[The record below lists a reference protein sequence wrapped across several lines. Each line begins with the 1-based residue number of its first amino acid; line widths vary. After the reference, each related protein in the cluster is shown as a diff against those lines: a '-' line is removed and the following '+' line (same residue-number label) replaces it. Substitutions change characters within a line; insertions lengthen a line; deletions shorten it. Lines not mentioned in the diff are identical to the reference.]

1 MERKHNRRIPLLI
14 FTSSLVIALGSGAS
28 VKFFPLFFKDSGLSP
43 QRVQII
49 FVFSPLCIAL
59 FTLLAQKVASIVGR
73 IRATIA
79 LQSTGALLLMLMS
92 LLHHHNVKTPFV
104 MIGIYLVRTA
114 LMNCSYALIESV
126 LMSSVPS
133 DERSR
138 WKSLESIAAFTWTGS
153 AVVGGILSDARGY
166 AFAFGITAVF
176 QLIGTWILLPLDGM
190 VPKEEPRQNEPL
202 QQGELPRNDLTEPL
216 LDSDNA

>member
-1 MERKHNRRIPLLI
+1 
-14 FTSSLVIALGSGAS
+14 
-28 VKFFPLFFKDSGLSP
+28 
-43 QRVQII
+43 
-49 FVFSPLCIAL
+49 
-59 FTLLAQKVASIVGR
+59 
-73 IRATIA
+73 
-79 LQSTGALLLMLMS
+79 
-92 LLHHHNVKTPFV
+92 
-104 MIGIYLVRTA
+104 
-114 LMNCSYALIESV
+114 
-126 LMSSVPS
+126 MSSVPS